1 MAPTNM
7 ANRIRGVDTER
18 AGMVGL
24 QPTVN
29 SPTITPANPLI
40 TMENTVYWEW
50 PMMRS
55 KMPDPMAPASP
66 A

>member
-18 AGMVGL
+18 AGMEGL

-29 SPTITPANPLI
+29 KPMITPVNPLI
-40 TMENTVYWEW
+40 TIENAVYWKC
-50 PMMRS
+50 PVMRS